1 MENNKY
7 YFQNTIVETE
17 FPTLWDGYLTY
28 EADKLIEISD
38 NYFQK
43 SNRELDDLLQEICD
57 IHFYVSLIDNTIY
70 LSICRD
76 SHFYYQDFEKNI
88 KKIIK
93 EIEIKFNIS
102 IKSGQFNANEVKHGG
117 SQYKYTINKDNDKIS
132 VKRKILNWE
141 TYDDK
146 VVKKMKDLKI

>member
-28 EADKLIEISD
+28 DADKLIEISD
-38 NYFQK
+38 GYFQK

-57 IHFYVSLIDNTIY
+57 INFYVSLIDNNIY
-70 LSICRD
+70 LSVCRD

-102 IKSGQFNANEVKHGG
+102 IKSGQFNANEVKHRG
-117 SQYKYTINKDNDKIS
+117 SQYRYTINKDNDKIS